1 MESHVFSQLKN
12 RFRTLLSR
20 TPRVRSRRRRTSP
33 LSVESLDERCLLSG
47 DVVIQWNQAVISAI
61 RNDKPA
67 IGFVTRDLAIVQT
80 AIYDAVNAIDHSDAA
95 FLVQPAAAPADASPV
110 AAADA
115 AGLATASA
123 LFPDQT
129 ALFQATYQSALA
141 SVPAGQAQT
150 DGIAVGQSVAE
161 QVLIARSND
170 GSSAVVNYTPGT
182 APGDWRPTPA
192 AFAPAQTPQ
201 WPKVT
206 PFALKFGSQFRPG
219 PPPALTSPEYTAAF
233 NEVKDLGRVDSTDRT
248 AQETDVARFWAG
260 AAGTPQ
266 IAGYWNEIAQNAATS
281 QGNTLDQDA
290 RLFAQLNVTLA
301 DATIANFD
309 AKYTYNRWRPVTAIQ
324 LANKDGN
331 PDTVADPTWL
341 PLNNTANNPSW
352 ISTHGDISGAAA
364 ATLANFFGTDNI
376 NFSLTSEDV
385 KGETHSFSSFSAAA
399 TEAENSV
406 VWSGNHFRFDVT
418 AGDAQGRKVAHY
430 IDQKSFKP
438 FPGSSYQTINLVSN
452 VPGLA
457 PVTDPNLQNP
467 WGVSQNTE
475 GQFRVADNAA
485 GLSTEYTA
493 FGQPIGKPITIPTPP
508 GVTPPSAP
516 NGNVFNTTSDFVI
529 SHGGKSAPA
538 TVIFSSEDGTIVGFN
553 PAVDPNEGIIEADL
567 SQSGA
572 VFKTLTPGSINGANF
587 LYASDFHNGTVDV
600 FDKNFQ
606 LHTFSQDQF
615 TDPTIPAGFAPF
627 GLKVVNGDL
636 FVTYAKQDAAGHDD
650 VAGVGNGY
658 IDEFT
663 LSGQFITRFASQ
675 GLLNSPHGIALA
687 PDDFGR
693 FSNDLLVGNFGDS
706 KINVFDL
713 KTGQFLGQLTD
724 SSGNPLIVNGGFT
737 NEPDTKGLWGL
748 TFGDGKNGAA
758 TNSLFF
764 AAGINDEN
772 DGLFGKVTVS
782 GEDLG
787 SDGIVIKA
795 PNFYEHYVG
804 PKLAELNAV
813 AAIGKRLPNGNF
825 QFGGVNEGTIDPNV
839 PAQFV
844 FGIDRSG
851 KLPVGPF
858 PDRPDIRFDALV
870 VVTIQP
876 GQATTASVID
886 LANNTTTSLP
896 QSSFLIRGQTVSVQI
911 PGSLLPTT
919 GLDPSLFRFDYWT
932 TDGGPV
938 PTHIASFAPEFN
950 DAQVGTSFPGV

>member
-1 MESHVFSQLKN
+1 
-12 RFRTLLSR
+12 
-20 TPRVRSRRRRTSP
+20 
-33 LSVESLDERCLLSG
+33 VESLDERCLLSG
-47 DVVIQWNQAVISAI
+47 DVVLQWNQAVLAAI
-61 RNDKPA
+61 RNDRPT
-67 IGFVTRDLAIVQT
+67 IGFVTRDLAIVHT
-80 AIYDAVNAIDHSDAA
+80 AIYDAVNAIDHTSAA
-95 FLVQPAAAPADASPV
+95 ILVQPAAAPADASLV

-115 AGLATASA
+115 AGLVTASA
-123 LFPDQT
+123 LFPDET
-129 ALFQATYQSALA
+129 ALFQATYQSALD
-141 SVPAGQAQT
+141 SVPDGQAKT

-170 GSSAVVNYTPGT
+170 GANAVVNYTPGT
-182 APGDWRPTPA
+182 APGDWRPTPK

-201 WPKVT
+201 WPDVT

-266 IAGYWNEIAQNAATS
+266 IAGYWNEIAENAATS

-309 AKYTYNRWRPVTAIQ
+309 AKYAYNRWRPVTAIQ
-324 LANKDGN
+324 LAGQDGN

-376 NFSLTSEDV
+376 SFSLTSEDL
-385 KGETHSFSSFSAAA
+385 KGETHSFLSFSAAA

-406 VWSGNHFRFDVT
+406 VWSGDHFRFDVT
-418 AGDAQGRKVAHY
+418 AGNAQGRSVAQF
-430 IDQKSFKP
+430 IDQNFFKP
-438 FPGSSYQTINLVSN
+438 FPGSAYQQTNLVSD

-457 PVTDPNLQNP
+457 PTTDPNLQNP
-467 WGVSQNTE
+467 WGVSQTPD
-475 GQFRVADNAA
+475 GQFRVADNHA
-485 GLSTEYTA
+485 GVSTEYTA
-493 FGQPIGKPITIPTPP
+493 LGRIIGKPITIPTPP

-516 NGNVFNTTSDFVI
+516 NGNVFNTTNDFVI
-529 SHGGKSAPA
+529 SRDGKSAPA
-538 TVIFSSEDGTIVGFN
+538 TVVFSTEDGTIVGFN
-553 PAVDPNEGIIEADL
+553 PAVDRNEGIIEADL

-572 VFKTLTPGSINGANF
+572 VFKTLTLGSISGANY
-587 LYASDFHNGTVDV
+587 LYASDFHNGAVDV

-636 FVTYAKQDAAGHDD
+636 FVTYAKQDDAKHDD

-663 LSGQFITRFASQ
+663 LSGQLITRFASQ
-675 GLLNSPHGIALA
+675 GPLNSPHGIAVA
-687 PDDFGR
+687 PDNFGR
-693 FSNDLLVGNFGDS
+693 FSNALLVGNFGDS
-706 KINVFDL
+706 KVNAFDL

-724 SSGNPLIVNGGFT
+724 ANGNPLILNGGFT

-758 TNSLFF
+758 TNALFF

-772 DGLFGKVTVS
+772 DGLFGKVTPS

-787 SDGIVIKA
+787 SDGIVLKD
-795 PNFYEHYVG
+795 PHFYEHYVG
-804 PKLAELNAV
+804 SKLAELNAI
-813 AAIGKRLPNGNF
+813 AAIGRRLPNGKF
-825 QFGGVNEGTIDPNV
+825 QFGGVNEGAIDPKV
-839 PAQFV
+839 PATFV
-844 FGIDRSG
+844 FGIDRNG

-858 PDRPDIRFDALV
+858 LDRPDIRFDALV
-870 VVTIQP
+870 VVSIQP

-886 LANNTTTSLP
+886 LANHTTTSLP
-896 QSSFLIRGQTVSVQI
+896 QGSVLFRGQVVSVEV
-911 PGSLLPTT
+911 PGSLLPST
-919 GLDPSLFRFDYWT
+919 GLDPSLYRFDYWT
-932 TDGGPV
+932 TDGEPG

-950 DAQVGTSFPGV
+950 DAQVGTIFPGH